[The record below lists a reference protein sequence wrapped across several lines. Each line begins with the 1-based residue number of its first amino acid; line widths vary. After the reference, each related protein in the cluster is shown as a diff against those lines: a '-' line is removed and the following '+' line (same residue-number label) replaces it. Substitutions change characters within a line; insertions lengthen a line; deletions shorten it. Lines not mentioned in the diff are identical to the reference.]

1 MGSDNEKE
9 ERKKNIIIKGTDI
22 LDRGEMEIYG
32 KERGK
37 WIKRFTKERLEIE
50 CSLLEDKWNSDSD

>member
-1 MGSDNEKE
+1 MDSDNEKE

-22 LDRGEMEIYG
+22 PGGGIEIDG

-37 WIKRFTKERLEIE
+37 WIKRFIKERLEVE